1 MVMPNVG
8 TSCVPVFTVVLVVFP
23 DANIGLSLSMGR
35 AEELQQVLIGNASS
49 GHVVQVGGD
58 YFFG

>member
-1 MVMPNVG
+1 MVMLNVG
-8 TSCVPVFTVVLVVFP
+8 TSFVPGFGVALAVFP

-35 AEELQQVLIGNASS
+35 AEELWQVLIGNASS
-49 GHVVQVGGD
+49 GHVVQVSGD